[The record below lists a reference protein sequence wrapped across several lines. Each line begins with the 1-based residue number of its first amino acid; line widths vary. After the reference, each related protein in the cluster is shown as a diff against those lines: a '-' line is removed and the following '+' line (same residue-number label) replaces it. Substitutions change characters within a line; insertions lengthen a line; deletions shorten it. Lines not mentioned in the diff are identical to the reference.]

1 MTMNQAATR
10 RSIVILLST
19 ACATSHIPSG
29 GPTPSAIPQPV
40 VTVPDSGPWTFR
52 YRSDTLRYEV
62 SRSAAIESQ
71 SDSGTRRE
79 ITTNNTHEI
88 LSVSVLGDTTR
99 YSAVV
104 DSFSTATQGLIG
116 PVQQVTLPVEISGS
130 LDSTSAIASD
140 STALAQSCDPVR
152 SSLQTD
158 AHNLLISFPAQLSPG
173 LTWSDSTM
181 RTACYGTIPI
191 KASLIRKFS
200 VVGRTSYDGRNALA
214 IQRSD
219 TVIAHGEGRQQQHRL
234 IVDAN
239 GAGNAMYYVSPEES
253 LVIHLTTD
261 QNLEFVIQASG
272 RTSRFRETAKQEYS
286 LVR

>member
-1 MTMNQAATR
+1 
-10 RSIVILLST
+10 
-19 ACATSHIPSG
+19 
-29 GPTPSAIPQPV
+29 
-40 VTVPDSGPWTFR
+40 
-52 YRSDTLRYEV
+52 
-62 SRSAAIESQ
+62 
-71 SDSGTRRE
+71 
-79 ITTNNTHEI
+79 
-88 LSVSVLGDTTR
+88 
-99 YSAVV
+99 
-104 DSFSTATQGLIG
+104 
-116 PVQQVTLPVEISGS
+116 
-130 LDSTSAIASD
+130 
-140 STALAQSCDPVR
+140 
-152 SSLQTD
+152 
-158 AHNLLISFPAQLSPG
+158 
-173 LTWSDSTM
+173 M

-272 RTSRFRETAKQEYS
+272 RTSRFRENAKQEYS